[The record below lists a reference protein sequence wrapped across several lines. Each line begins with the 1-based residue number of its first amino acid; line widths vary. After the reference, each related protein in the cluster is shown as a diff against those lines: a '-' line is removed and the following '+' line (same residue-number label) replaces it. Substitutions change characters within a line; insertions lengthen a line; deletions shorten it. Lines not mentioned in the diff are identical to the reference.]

1 MVECFRVTTA
11 SAAIPALCR
20 RPRLRRRSSF
30 GLALVLAL
38 GFSGVSATLR
48 PAGAL
53 AQSADRD
60 AAALETEFVAGVNTL
75 RVSQGLP
82 AFVIDPEI
90 RGVAL
95 GWTQKMAD
103 AGRISHNP
111 NLAVEVT
118 APWRKLGENV
128 GTGPDAPTIEEA
140 FENSPGHRRNLLD
153 PEFTHL
159 AITVIV
165 RGERIYVT
173 QQFRTPTA
181 VSPAPAD
188 TAGAPTALA
197 LVSAPV
203 AVKTKGAAS
212 SKRRAVRTTP
222 GKRI

>member
-1 MVECFRVTTA
+1 MVEFFGVTIA
-11 SAAIPALCR
+11 SSAALRRPTCR
-20 RPRLRRRSSF
+20 RRRTALS
-30 GLALVLAL
+30 LALTLSL
-38 GFSGVSATLR
+38 GFSGISAAVR
-48 PAGAL
+48 PAVAY

-60 AAALETEFVAGVNTL
+60 ASALETEFIAGVNAL
-75 RVSQGLP
+75 RVSQGLQ
-82 AFVIDPEI
+82 AFVVDPEI

-111 NLAVEVT
+111 NLGTEVT
-118 APWRKLGENV
+118 ASWRKLGENV

-159 AITVIV
+159 AITVVV

-181 VSPAPAD
+181 VAPAPASS
-188 TAGAPTALA
+188 AGGAPTALA
-197 LVSAPV
+197 LVNVPAI
-203 AVKTKGAAS
+203 VKAKATGS
-212 SKRRAVRTTP
+212 SKRRTVRTTA